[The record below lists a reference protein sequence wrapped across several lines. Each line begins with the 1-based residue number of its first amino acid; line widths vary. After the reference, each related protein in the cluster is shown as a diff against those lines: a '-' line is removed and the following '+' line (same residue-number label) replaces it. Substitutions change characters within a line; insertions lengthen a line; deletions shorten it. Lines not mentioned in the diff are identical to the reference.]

1 MAHQQVRGVHVKSL
15 WILGIIV
22 LAIGMGIIMAGDGS
36 GTEAVDGIAG
46 AVAIVS
52 EGDDGVPGIPGYETF
67 DGSLVRVIV
76 LTIAPIGVQV
86 PYLRLMA
93 SLARALHAQP
103 GCRGLL
109 ACSTEESMAEF
120 FRNVK

>member
-93 SLARALHAQP
+93 SLVRSAALMRASSTSLEK
-103 GCRGLL
+103 GL
-109 ACSTEESMAEF
+109 AM
-120 FRNVK
+120 